1 MEKALFR
8 NNLVKKINTR
18 TQHESAHNSIAKK
31 GQGRNSLAESRD
43 SVSGGVKGQRPLRL
57 LIIGRNITMR
67 THSPNET
74 RELAKRLAKELRR
87 GDVLLLWG
95 DLGAGKSEFTRG
107 LAQGLGV
114 TATVTSPSFTIL
126 NVYDDGRIPLY
137 HFDWYRLN
145 SVEELYE
152 MGMEEF
158 LGGDGVAVVEWPSQ
172 CPEAIPETHLAIRLT
187 PVDETTRDVTITPM
201 GGFREISLEEEQ

>member
-1 MEKALFR
+1 
-8 NNLVKKINTR
+8 
-18 TQHESAHNSIAKK
+18 
-31 GQGRNSLAESRD
+31 
-43 SVSGGVKGQRPLRL
+43 
-57 LIIGRNITMR
+57 MR

-74 RELAKRLAKELRR
+74 RSVAFRLAQQLQP

-114 TATVTSPSFTIL
+114 RGSITSPSFTIM
-126 NVYDDGRIPLY
+126 NVYDDGRMPLY

-145 SVEELYE
+145 DVEELYE
-152 MGMEEF
+152 MGMEEY

-172 CPEAIPETHLAIRLT
+172 CPEAIPETHLDIRLT
-187 PVDETTRDVTITPM
+187 PVGEDE
-201 GGFREISLEEEQ
+201 REITISPAGNFRQMTWEEEQ